1 MKTIEAVAKPY
12 RGILIF
18 ETMSGFVVFV
28 ENDRQYDFVTRSEAE
43 AFIDAWI
50 VASMT
55 VTVTGV
61 SPVQMKGI
69 NLGASPEPLL
79 PLQAAGY

>member
-18 ETMSGFVVFV
+18 ETMSGFIVFG
-28 ENDRQYDFVTRSEAE
+28 ENKQQYDFMTRSEAE

-50 VASMT
+50 VAN
-55 VTVTGV
+55 
-61 SPVQMKGI
+61 MKAAIIGT
-69 NLGASPEPLL
+69 L
-79 PLQAAGY
+79 PM

>member
-18 ETMSGFVVFV
+18 ETMSGFIVFG
-28 ENDRQYDFVTRSEAE
+28 ENKQQYDFMTRSEAE

-50 VASMT
+50 VAN
-55 VTVTGV
+55 
-61 SPVQMKGI
+61 MKMVVFGDMPI
-69 NLGASPEPLL
+69 
-79 PLQAAGY
+79 Q